1 MAAAHERR
9 GSMPSR
15 VRLIAAMLALL
26 VTSSGC
32 LFEATVNALGGA
44 NIKVHYRVDPSLKPE
59 KSGDGLQS
67 SDVKLLTKGI
77 DKDHYVDATLETAN
91 LTKLYT
97 APLFKAIAIA
107 FTDGA
112 EKGTQTLTIK
122 NVKRPVAKL
131 PPNFFQY
138 YGNQSKL
145 VLHLPGDVVK
155 SNATETNGN
164 TASWTI
170 ETAKFMDASETTFEV
185 TYKVPP
191 PP

>member
-26 VTSSGC
+26 LTSSGC

-44 NIKVHYRVDPSLKPE
+44 DIKVQYRVDPSLKPE
-59 KSGDGLQS
+59 KAGDGLQS
-67 SDVKLLTKGI
+67 SEVKLLTKGI
-77 DKDHYVDATLETAN
+77 DKDHNVVATLETAD

-97 APLFKAIAIA
+97 APLFKAIAITFA
-107 FTDGA
+107 DGA

-122 NVKRPVAKL
+122 NAKRAVSKL
-131 PPNFFQY
+131 PPNFIQY
-138 YGNQSKL
+138 YGNQSKV
-145 VLHLPGDVVK
+145 VLHLPGEVVK

-164 TASWTI
+164 TATWTI

-185 TYKVPP
+185 TYKVPEHP
-191 PP
+191 